1 MANKIEKDIRADRRK
16 KGVRYKITGTSIL
29 PRLTVSRFCSHYRL
43 RFQLKNITA
52 QIIDDEKM
60 VTLAAVSTLSKG
72 MVEKVTGKNKIA
84 AAGIIG
90 EEIARRALEKNI
102 TKVVFD
108 RNRYLY
114 HGRAKS
120 LAEAARKA
128 GLKI

>member
-1 MANKIEKDIRADRRK
+1 MANKIKKNIRADRRK
-16 KGVRYKITGTSIL
+16 KGVRYKITGTTDR
-29 PRLTVSRFCSHYRL
+29 PRLTVSRS
-43 RFQLKNITA
+43 LKNITA

-72 MVEKVTGKNKIA
+72 MVEKVAGKNKID
-84 AAGIIG
+84 AAGLIG

-120 LAEAARKA
+120 LADAARKA

>member
-1 MANKIEKDIRADRRK
+1 MANIEKDIRADRRK

-29 PRLTVSRFCSHYRL
+29 PRLTVSRS
-43 RFQLKNITA
+43 LKNITA

-60 VTLAAVSTLSKG
+60 VTLTAVSTLSKE
-72 MVEKVTGKNKIA
+72 MVKKVAGKNKID

>member
-29 PRLTVSRFCSHYRL
+29 PRLTVSRS
-43 RFQLKNITA
+43 LKNITA

-60 VTLAAVSTLSKG
+60 VTLTAVSTLSKE
-72 MVEKVTGKNKIA
+72 MVKKVAGKNKID